1 MVVVVWSHE
10 QPILRWLITF
20 LLESEL
26 LLLLLIV
33 KPLPGIVEV
42 LGERSEV
49 LLLFILNV
57 AFPLEGVENLES

>member
-42 LGERSEV
+42 LGERCEV

>member
-26 LLLLLIV
+26 LVLLLVV

-49 LLLFILNV
+49 LFLFILNV